1 MRESIRESV
10 WLDDPVVAK
19 NKRINVLNHLENS
32 LMCGLLIK
40 YLPRGVQKQA
50 SQILSPSECGVASH
64 YSPKLY
70 HWRKK
75 ARQRQMARER
85 HKMVECDMAKRD
97 GYGRDGITIEK
108 MTPGQTRDEKCQM
121 ERFEYYTP

>member
-40 YLPRGVQKQA
+40 YLPRGV
-50 SQILSPSECGVASH
+50 
-64 YSPKLY
+64 
-70 HWRKK
+70 
-75 ARQRQMARER
+75 
-85 HKMVECDMAKRD
+85 
-97 GYGRDGITIEK
+97 
-108 MTPGQTRDEKCQM
+108 
-121 ERFEYYTP
+121 